1 MKTEEYSVDTQE
13 DHVGLNNKRDNS
25 KVYFFIIAIAA
36 LLATNVYFYV
46 KFKSSGEKLYT
57 VTLQKENLQSQI
69 DIIES
74 ELDNIKSQGITSNAS
89 LVSGEQAARVKIENL
104 RSSLEKGEIS
114 DKEIEI
120 ARQDVFKLKD
130 EVFKMKDEVI
140 GLRIRNEMLAE
151 ANSELAKKIEESE
164 NRAIELDNDRQ
175 ALSSKISQASSIKV
189 SNIHIVGVET
199 KKDGSFENET
209 RAKRID
215 NLQINFTLADN
226 PLANTGTKQIYG
238 RIINPKGNLI
248 ANSADIFYV
257 HGEKLQYTFKDNIN
271 FSNNGQ
277 EYQIIWTDAD
287 HKFLKGAYTIL
298 LYADN
303 TIMGRSSLVLK

>member
-1 MKTEEYSVDTQE
+1 MKTEERSVDTQE
-13 DHVGLNNKRDNS
+13 DHVNLTNKRDNS

-89 LVSGEQAARVKIENL
+89 LVSGEQAARVKIEEL

-114 DKEIEI
+114 DNEITI
-120 ARQDVFKLKD
+120 ARQQVFKLKD
-130 EVFKMKDEVI
+130 EVFKMKDDVI

-151 ANSELAKKIEESE
+151 ANSELAKKIEETE
-164 NRAIELDNDRQ
+164 NRAIELNNDRI

-226 PLANTGTKQIYG
+226 PLANTGAKQIYG

-257 HGEKLQYTFKDNIN
+257 HGEKLQYTFMDNID

-277 EYQIIWTDAD
+277 EYQIIWSDVD

-303 TIMGRSSLVLK
+303 VIMGRSSLVLK

>member
-1 MKTEEYSVDTQE
+1 MKTDERSVDPQE
-13 DHVGLNNKRDNS
+13 DQVNLTNKRDNS
-25 KVYFFIIAIAA
+25 KIYFFIIAIAA

-74 ELDNIKSQGITSNAS
+74 ELDNIKAQGIASNAG
-89 LVSGEQAARVKIENL
+89 LVSGEQAARVKIGELRTRLEN
-104 RSSLEKGEIS
+104 GAIS
-114 DKEIEI
+114 DKEIEV
-120 ARQDVFKLKD
+120 ARQNVFKLKD

-151 ANSELAKKIEESE
+151 ANSDLSKKIAETE
-164 NRAIELDNDRQ
+164 NKALELDNDRK
-175 ALSSKISQASSIKV
+175 ALSSKISSAASIKV
-189 SNIHIVGVET
+189 SNIHIVGVQT
-199 KKDGSFENET
+199 KKDGTFENET
-209 RAKRID
+209 KAKRID

-226 PLANTGTKQIYG
+226 PLANVGAKEIYG

-257 HGEKLQYTFKDNIN
+257 HGEKLQYTFKDKIN

-277 EYQIIWTDAD
+277 EYQIIWSDVD